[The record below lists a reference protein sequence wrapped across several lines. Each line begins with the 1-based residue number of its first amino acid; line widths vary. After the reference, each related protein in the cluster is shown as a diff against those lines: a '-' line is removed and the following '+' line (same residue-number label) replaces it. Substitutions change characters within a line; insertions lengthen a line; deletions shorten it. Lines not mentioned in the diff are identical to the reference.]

1 MGHYF
6 SFAFVHVQTTYP
18 NDPASG
24 FVRDVDQ
31 WRAFLG
37 RFGVSGK
44 MQTSPISQLS
54 DGQKSRIVFA
64 TMCLRK
70 PNMLLLD
77 EVSIIAC
84 ENGVNIG
91 VGCLLPALVGS
102 CRTRLGSFQC
112 LETLH
117 QRGRAFRAGNL
128 SSSLW
133 TSHILFCT
141 PAAHQPS

>member
-1 MGHYF
+1 M
-6 SFAFVHVQTTYP
+6 HVQTTYP

-64 TMCLRK
+64 TMCMKK

-77 EVSIIAC
+77 EV
-84 ENGVNIG
+84 
-91 VGCLLPALVGS
+91 
-102 CRTRLGSFQC
+102 RTF
-112 LETLH
+112 
-117 QRGRAFRAGNL
+117 AF
-128 SSSLW
+128 
-133 TSHILFCT
+133 
-141 PAAHQPS
+141 